1 MCELFGVS
9 SSRPLRVRY
18 SLHAFAEH
26 GGLLHPNKSG
36 WGIAYHEGKDALL
49 IKEPEPASDSPFVR
63 FIETQPLTSTCIIA
77 HVRYATAGEPS
88 FANTH
93 PFMRELGGQMHLFA
107 HNGGLQGIWD
117 KLKLEST
124 AFRPVGET
132 DSEHAFCYLLGRLA
146 PLWHRHDGPPPVAER
161 FAAIAETA
169 GELARLGNANFLY
182 SDSDVLFA
190 HAHRRC
196 WDEGDGHFSE
206 PRAPG
211 LSYSRRQD
219 LAVPGLH
226 AVASHDDTEAIYV
239 ASVPLTAS
247 GWKPLPESTL
257 VALRSGL
264 LVAQTGTGSGQ

>member
-1 MCELFGVS
+1 
-9 SSRPLRVRY
+9 
-18 SLHAFAEH
+18 
-26 GGLLHPNKSG
+26 
-36 WGIAYHEGKDALL
+36 
-49 IKEPEPASDSPFVR
+49 
-63 FIETQPLTSTCIIA
+63 
-77 HVRYATAGEPS
+77 
-88 FANTH
+88 
-93 PFMRELGGQMHLFA
+93 MRELGGQMHLFA

-182 SDSDVLFA
+182 SDSDV
-190 HAHRRC
+190 
-196 WDEGDGHFSE
+196 HFSE